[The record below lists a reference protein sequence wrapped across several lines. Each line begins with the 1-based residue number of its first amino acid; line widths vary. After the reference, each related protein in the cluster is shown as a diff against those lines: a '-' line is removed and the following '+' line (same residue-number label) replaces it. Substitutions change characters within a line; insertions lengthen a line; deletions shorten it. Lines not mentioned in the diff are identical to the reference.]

1 MTISLPSHSVSRDA
15 PDCLMLNR
23 LPTRAGIGLKP
34 EHFRAILRDKP
45 DIGFFEIHAENYL
58 VAGGP
63 FHQALTAIRQDY
75 PLSIHGVGMSIG
87 GESPLNQ
94 TYLQRVAALVE
105 RYQPA
110 VFSEH
115 LAWSTHND
123 LFLNDL
129 LPLPYTDVT
138 LTRVCEH
145 IDQVQNALRRPIL
158 LENPSTYIE
167 FSASTMSETDFISE
181 VIRRTGCGL
190 LLDVNNLYI
199 SGVNHN
205 RCPQQMLFELP
216 LHRVGE
222 IHLAGYTESRDGAND
237 LLLIDSH
244 DSHVTE
250 PVWDLYN
257 ETLSETG
264 PIATLIEWDSN
275 IPPLDVLLNEA
286 GHAQRYITE
295 STKNATTTVSSTS

>member
-1 MTISLPSHSVSRDA
+1 MTISLPPHSVSCDA
-15 PDCLMLNR
+15 PDRIMLNM
-23 LPTRAGIGLKP
+23 LPARAGIGLKP

-45 DIGFFEIHAENYL
+45 NIGFFEIHAENYL

-63 FHQALTAIRQDY
+63 FHQTLTAIRQDY
-75 PLSIHGVGMSIG
+75 PLSIHGVGLSIG
-87 GESPLNQ
+87 GENPLNQ
-94 TYLQRVAALVE
+94 THLQRVAALVE

-110 VFSEH
+110 IFSEH

-138 LTRVCEH
+138 LIRVCEH

-205 RCPQQMLFELP
+205 RCPRQMLFELP

-222 IHLAGYTESRDGAND
+222 IHLAGYTENRDGAGD

-244 DSHVTE
+244 DSHVTG

-257 ETLSETG
+257 KTLRETG

-286 GHAQRYITE
+286 SHAQRYITE
-295 STKNATTTVSSTS
+295 STKNATTIVSSTS